1 MLSAYIHITPIC
13 NTDGIH
19 QHTHTH
25 NTCPKNDF
33 TLSLWWWRMF
43 SLHSTRLNTTHTH
56 THARAYIQLHTQSMT
71 TYIYGTKTKT
81 THYARWKKKKKM
93 VDDRKEKYRR
103 IFSALSLSKTDSLFL
118 INNFVPSRPQ
128 FIRFTSF
135 ALFTYT
141 QNHQTIVQHSLFEQF
156 RGYMRIN
163 ILRVHNS
170 NNLAILTNISKYSRQ
185 TDREAESEIGI
196 NFFFL
201 FSWCFV
207 DLGLSFKCRLTQA
220 YDAYSL
226 VCHTIQ

>member
-43 SLHSTRLNTTHTH
+43 SLHNTRLNTTHTH
-56 THARAYIQLHTQSMT
+56 TRTCIHTITYTINDYIHIWNKNENHPLRTM
-71 TYIYGTKTKT
+71 
-81 THYARWKKKKKM
+81 KKKKKM

-156 RGYMRIN
+156 REYMRIN

-201 FSWCFV
+201 FS
-207 DLGLSFKCRLTQA
+207 
-220 YDAYSL
+220 
-226 VCHTIQ
+226 